1 MIINQNFIT
10 DLMLVLEGDFIVE
23 GDFFTDLISFNDKV
37 IIFLINLDKM
47 WMLF

>member
-10 DLMLVLEGDFIVE
+10 DLMLILEGDFIVE

-47 WMLF
+47 